1 MRTKLALV
9 GLLIAL
15 LAVIPFFATQSV
27 IYLLGL
33 TFIFV
38 VFVISWDLIAGY
50 AGQVNLG
57 HTVFIGIGA
66 YTTALLQ
73 NPERFEGFLDF
84 LAGIP
89 QLPIWV
95 TIIIGGLMAV
105 AFGFIIGA
113 ICLRLKGYYLALVTA
128 ILPLICIQFLN
139 VYSDVFGGYEG
150 FSIGFGK
157 ALASDLVGKYYIA
170 LAFMII
176 SIVATVY
183 IIRSP
188 LGIKLKAIREDEELA
203 EAIGIDVVKYKLVA
217 FCLSAFFA
225 GLAGAMMV
233 HYRITVG
240 PDLFDVPL
248 MLMIILSA
256 VIGGLGSIYGPVAG
270 AFLIY
275 LAKNYVFVKVV
286 QSLSLNV
293 SDEIFLYILLIV
305 IILKSP
311 EGIFEKVRKFVG
323 GIRS

>member
-1 MRTKLALV
+1 MRWLAL
-9 GLLIAL
+9 IS
-15 LAVIPFFATQSV
+15 LAILAILPTFAPQSAV
-27 IYLLGL
+27 YLLGL

-38 VFVISWDLIAGY
+38 VYVISWDLIAGY
-50 AGQVNLG
+50 AGQINLG

-73 NPERFEGFLDF
+73 NPERL
-84 LAGIP
+84 GILLP

-95 TIIIGGLMAV
+95 TIVLGGLMAM
-105 AFGFIIGA
+105 AFGFAIGA

-128 ILPLICIQFLN
+128 ILPLICIQLLN

-150 FSIGFGK
+150 FSVGFEK
-157 ALASDLVGKYYIA
+157 ALASSLIAKYYISF
-170 LAFMII
+170 AFMLIC
-176 SIVATVY
+176 IVATIY

-203 EAIGIDVVKYKLVA
+203 EAVGIDVVRYKLIA

-225 GLAGAMMV
+225 GLAGAVMV

-240 PDLFDVPL
+240 PDLFDIPL
-248 MLMIILSA
+248 MLMIILAA
-256 VIGGLGSIYGPVAG
+256 VIGGLGTIYGPIVG

-275 LAKNYVFVKVV
+275 LAKNYIFVQIV
-286 QSLSLNV
+286 QPLSLNI
-293 SDEIFLYILLIV
+293 SDEIFLYILLII

-311 EGIFEKVRKFVG
+311 EGLFEKVR
-323 GIRS
+323 RMLA

>member
-1 MRTKLALV
+1 MRWLAL
-9 GLLIAL
+9 IS
-15 LAVIPFFATQSV
+15 LAILAILPTFAPQSAV
-27 IYLLGL
+27 YLLGL

-38 VFVISWDLIAGY
+38 VYVISWDLIAGY
-50 AGQVNLG
+50 AGQINLG

-73 NPERFEGFLDF
+73 NPERL
-84 LAGIP
+84 GILLP

-95 TIIIGGLMAV
+95 TIVLGGLMAM
-105 AFGFIIGA
+105 AFGFAIGA

-128 ILPLICIQFLN
+128 ILPLICIQLLN

-150 FSIGFGK
+150 FSVGFEK
-157 ALASDLVGKYYIA
+157 ALASSLIAKYYISF
-170 LAFMII
+170 AFMLIC
-176 SIVATVY
+176 IVATIY

-203 EAIGIDVVKYKLVA
+203 EAVGIDVVRYKLIA

-225 GLAGAMMV
+225 GLAGAVMV

-240 PDLFDVPL
+240 PDLFDIPL
-248 MLMIILSA
+248 MLMIILAA
-256 VIGGLGSIYGPVAG
+256 VIGGLGTIYGPIVG

-275 LAKNYVFVKVV
+275 LAKNYIFVQIV
-286 QSLSLNV
+286 QALSLNI
-293 SDEIFLYILLIV
+293 SDEIFLYILLII

-311 EGIFEKVRKFVG
+311 EGLFEKVR
-323 GIRS
+323 RMLA